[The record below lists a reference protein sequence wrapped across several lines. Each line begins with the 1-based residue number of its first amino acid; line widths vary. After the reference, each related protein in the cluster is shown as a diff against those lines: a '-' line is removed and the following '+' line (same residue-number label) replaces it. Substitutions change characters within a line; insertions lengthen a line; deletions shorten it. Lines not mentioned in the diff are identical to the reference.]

1 MTLTRFHSSVC
12 RIRLPIHVFTVALLI
27 LLNGCTSNGPSCKRL
42 FELTWSQH
50 SPLKQDVT
58 LLSSAKFEGRKTGTQ
73 GAELTRQ
80 FLISRMQTIGLQP
93 WNNAF
98 QHPFEYDYQFDT
110 RQGVNIIGV
119 LNATQT
125 TQAWRVVVAHYDH
138 LGKKGSRLYPG
149 ADDNASGVAAMLAM
163 AAHARTQ
170 PRPVNVLFVATD
182 AEEPGLFGGKA
193 LVDQLKLEQS
203 NPNSTQIELTVNL
216 DMVGHPGRPYSIYV
230 EGRRNFTQFDAI
242 QQRLEQTV
250 GLCVR
255 ANHPPEA
262 GRTTQRVD
270 WLRASDHYPFHQ
282 AQIPW
287 LYFGVPPHADY
298 HQPTDSANKLDYNF
312 LGAVAES
319 AYELLII
326 DSYLLN
332 K

>member
-1 MTLTRFHSSVC
+1 M
-12 RIRLPIHVFTVALLI
+12 
-27 LLNGCTSNGPSCKRL
+27 
-42 FELTWSQH
+42 
-50 SPLKQDVT
+50 
-58 LLSSAKFEGRKTGTQ
+58 
-73 GAELTRQ
+73 TRQ
-80 FLISRMQTIGLQP
+80 FLISRMQSIGLQP
-93 WNNAF
+93 WNNTF

-125 TQAWRVVVAHYDH
+125 TQDWRVVVAHYDH

-149 ADDNASGVAAMLAM
+149 ADDNASGIAAMLAM
-163 AAHARTQ
+163 AAHASTQ
-170 PRPVNVLFVATD
+170 PRPVNILFVATD

-312 LGAVAES
+312 LAAVAES

-326 DSYLLN
+326 DSYLL
-332 K
+332 KK